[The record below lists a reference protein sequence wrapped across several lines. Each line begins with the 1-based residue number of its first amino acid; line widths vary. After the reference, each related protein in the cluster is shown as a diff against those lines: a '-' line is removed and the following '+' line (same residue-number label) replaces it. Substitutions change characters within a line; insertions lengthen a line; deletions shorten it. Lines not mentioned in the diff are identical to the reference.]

1 MAFSPAPQIIP
12 KTETMIPD
20 RFRSGVQLVQV
31 APIQPQFAEA
41 SRTNP
46 AVASGAV
53 IGII

>member
-1 MAFSPAPQIIP
+1 MAFSPAPQIVP

-31 APIQPQFAEA
+31 APIQPHFAEA
-41 SRTNP
+41 SRTKR